1 MTAQGKARLQ
11 SWVALV
17 VGVVISAITAT
28 ATSAFWFGGAIEKLD
43 RHSIEIASNT
53 GRISHLRDEV
63 QRIPLAMSQAYET
76 QASGQQRENRLD
88 ARLTRIEDKLDTAL
102 GLTTN
107 PRNPRL

>member
-28 ATSAFWFGGAIEKLD
+28 ATSAFWFGGALEKLD
-43 RHSIEIASNT
+43 RHSIEIAANT
-53 GRISHLRDEV
+53 GRISHLREEL
-63 QRIPLAMSQAYET
+63 QRVPLTMAQTYET
-76 QASGQQRENRLD
+76 KGDGQQRENRLD
-88 ARLTRIEDKLDTAL
+88 ARLTRIEDKLDIAL

-107 PRNPRL
+107 PRAPRL

>member
-28 ATSAFWFGGAIEKLD
+28 ATSAFWFGGAFERLD
-43 RHSIEIASNT
+43 RHDVEIKANS

-63 QRIPLAMSQAYET
+63 QRIPLAMSQTYET
-76 QASGQQRENRLD
+76 KGEGQQRESRLD
-88 ARLTRIEDKLDTAL
+88 ARLTRIEDKLDIAL